1 MKIRRFQLCHTC
13 QVCIYKIQTSEIQR
27 TRTTQCYFLWL
38 SVTSQVLFCIGT
50 NTFRIYGRK
59 KYLQNCFCL
68 HYVFKAQEHVNE
80 WVSSVEYLTKCKI
93 GKENYWSWKYSD
105 FIIVIIYKIRTKLLN
120 NNLTSEH
127 FLIKMHRP
135 SFKFSLVTRH
145 TLNNVHETIALAT
158 PGLW

>member
-1 MKIRRFQLCHTC
+1 MCT
-13 QVCIYKIQTSEIQR
+13 YKIQTSEIQR

-38 SVTSQVLFCIGT
+38 SVTSQVLSCLGT

-59 KYLQNCFCL
+59 KYLQNCSCL
-68 HYVFKAQEHVNE
+68 YYVFKAQEQVNE
-80 WVSSVEYLTKCKI
+80 WVSLVEYLTKCKT

-127 FLIKMHRP
+127 FLIEMHCP
-135 SFKFSLVTRH
+135 SFQFSLVTRH
-145 TLNNVHETIALAT
+145 TLNNVHETDSFSYPWLVIVC
-158 PGLW
+158 